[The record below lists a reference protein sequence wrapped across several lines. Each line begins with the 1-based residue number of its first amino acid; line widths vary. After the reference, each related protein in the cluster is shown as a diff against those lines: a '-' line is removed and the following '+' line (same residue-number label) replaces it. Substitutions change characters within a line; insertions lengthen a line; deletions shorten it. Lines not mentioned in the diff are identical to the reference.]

1 MLDAIPVG
9 GGRQWRRQKR
19 WRCGRVRIGADG
31 GVIVGGKQ
39 GVFGAVVVFVNEGKV
54 PVHVFF
60 GVAPTLYDAG
70 AAGGLADDLVFGEG
84 DTEACIP

>member
-1 MLDAIPVG
+1 M
-9 GGRQWRRQKR
+9 
-19 WRCGRVRIGADG
+19 
-31 GVIVGGKQ
+31 
-39 GVFGAVVVFVNEGKV
+39 VFVNKGKV

-84 DTEACIP
+84 DAEACIA